1 MPEQNATLA
10 EIAAAAGVS
19 VPTVSRV
26 LNGRPGIS
34 APKRSE
40 IERLL
45 EDRGY
50 ERRKTRRAL
59 SLIDFV
65 ISSLETQW
73 ATELLKGAQAEAARA
88 GADLVVTATD
98 GRPAGSPDW
107 IERLA
112 TRGTDGVVLVV
123 SELSPSAREELAR
136 LQVPIVAIDPVGTDI
151 GAYATVSATDSVGGR
166 EATEHLIAL
175 GHRKI
180 GFITDPM
187 NLECHQDRLDGYLS
201 ALGRARLPRTQRACA
216 RVTHSLRRHPLL
228 RRAARPSRST
238 NRHHQRLGRT
248 GLRCVPRCADRGLR
262 IPEDLSVV
270 GFDDVDLGRSVTPQ
284 LTSVRQPLATGVK
297 ATRLVLALARGEAVG
312 ISHVRLAS
320 ELVVRDSTA
329 SHLRV
334 SERGIPTGRGCSLP
348 PGLRERCIDA
358 AWGREFASR
367 RTNAKASGAPTSRS
381 IPASFPFDT
390 RRPRVADRVQA
401 PEDGLPGH
409 FAVTRRDEVPAP
421 PRVAPR
427 QMRSKTSIAAVERR

>member
-1 MPEQNATLA
+1 MAEQNATLA

-73 ATELLKGAQAEAARA
+73 ATELLRGAQAEAARA
-88 GADLVVTATD
+88 GADLVVTATE

-107 IERLA
+107 VERLA

-123 SELSPSAREELAR
+123 SELSPSAKEELAR
-136 LQVPIVAIDPVGTDI
+136 LQVPIVAIDPVGADT
-151 GAYATVSATDSVGGR
+151 GADATVSATDWVGGR

-175 GHRKI
+175 GHQKI
-180 GFITDPM
+180 GFITGPM

-201 ALGRARLPRTQRACA
+201 ALGRALLPRDTKLVRDGD
-216 RVTHSLRRHPLL
+216 SLTAGGIRLGGELL
-228 RRAARPSRST
+228 DLPDRPTAIISGSDEQAYGVYLAAR
-238 NRHHQRLGRT
+238 
-248 GLRCVPRCADRGLR
+248 DRGLR

-270 GFDDVDLGRSVTPQ
+270 GFDDVDLGRWVTPQ
-284 LTSVRQPLATGVK
+284 LTTVRQPLASMASE
-297 ATRLVLALARGEAVG
+297 ATRLVLALARGEKVG
-312 ISHVRLAS
+312 SSQVRLAS
-320 ELVVRDSTA
+320 ELVVRDSTGVA
-329 SHLRV
+329 
-334 SERGIPTGRGCSLP
+334 PA
-348 PGLRERCIDA
+348 DA
-358 AWGREFASR
+358 APA
-367 RTNAKASGAPTSRS
+367 GA
-381 IPASFPFDT
+381 
-390 RRPRVADRVQA
+390 A
-401 PEDGLPGH
+401 P
-409 FAVTRRDEVPAP
+409 
-421 PRVAPR
+421 
-427 QMRSKTSIAAVERR
+427 